1 MKKNDFW
8 DLKNHDAVQH
18 GGVQNVQIFAAQH
31 VNNIVARAEAL
42 HWAKGELL
50 EAGFRRNIARCRP
63 NAGPMPAMLK
73 RSDSSRSSVQL
84 NQLRNCARCAL
95 FGQWGNTMQRSQMWP
110 GVCFALLT
118 SSGRFDRLPFPAP
131 ICLSRQCPLILQAL
145 QQGTCLW
152 FYSSVFQ
159 F

>member
-1 MKKNDFW
+1 MMLCNTGEFRMFRFSQPNMWTISWQELRRFIEQRVNFLRPDS
-8 DLKNHDAVQH
+8 
-18 GGVQNVQIFAAQH
+18 GGILQD
-31 VNNIVARAEAL
+31 
-42 HWAKGELL
+42 
-50 EAGFRRNIARCRP
+50 
-63 NAGPMPAMLK
+63 AGPMPAMLK
-73 RSDSSRSSVQL
+73 RSNSSRSSVQL

-95 FGQWGNTMQRSQMWP
+95 FGLWGNTMQRSQMWP
-110 GVCFALLT
+110 DVCFALLT